1 LPAPRHRLYPYCEA
15 APDQNRAMNY
25 QRANLPAERDAKAG
39 SLVPSPQA
47 PPVARDPYAS
57 AVGAYGVE
65 TPSDTKLDLFGYVH
79 LLVKHRWMIVSI
91 IVAAVALGAV
101 MTLMQTPLYTST
113 VRLQIDRNA
122 AQIVK
127 AGDITP
133 ERADDDEFMGTQFE
147 LLRGRAMAERVAS
160 ALKLGDDTTF
170 SRPREFSIVGF
181 VEGLFRSAPAP
192 AEQHSNRAE
201 NERAA
206 ADIVLAN
213 RFVRPVV
220 RSRLVDIS
228 YSDPVPGRAQRI
240 AAAYADAF
248 IASNL
253 DKRFEANSYAKVFLE
268 DQLQQLK
275 LRLEQSEK
283 ALLDFGQKEEIVET
297 HDKASIAEMN
307 LASAN
312 AALGTLIAERIKNE
326 QQWKQ
331 LEPATAINL
340 QQLLSNPVIEA
351 LRTKR
356 SSLVTEYQQKLGTFK
371 PNYPAMI
378 ELNNQI
384 AEIDRQLVTEV
395 NTLKDSYKAT
405 YQASLDQEN
414 EMKAR
419 IETLKQQVLDLQ
431 KRLIKYNILK
441 REVDTSQSLYDGL
454 LQRFKEVDVAAG
466 VGANNLFIVD
476 KASSPGAPSSPKM
489 LRALLISFVL
499 GLAVALGAAFLLERL
514 DDTLRSP
521 EDVERTL
528 GYATLGIIP
537 KIRSG
542 MSLEAEL
549 ADPRSQVSEAYRSLC
564 TALQFSTDQG
574 LPKTLLV
581 TSAGPGEGK
590 STTSATLARHFANIG
605 LKVLLV
611 DADLRKPTLHT
622 KLRRDNESGLTNC
635 LTGASTPPELL
646 QKTDVPNL
654 AFLASGP
661 LPPNAADLLGSS
673 RFLSFLSVGSQVF
686 DLIVVDSPPV
696 MGLADA
702 PLLST
707 AVTATIFVVGAGLMR
722 TRLIRDAVK
731 RLHLA
736 RASVIGTVITR
747 FDTRSSYGYGYGYG
761 GYGYGGYYG
770 AGRGAD
776 RSITTAKVPELTGA
790 QAEG

>member
-1 LPAPRHRLYPYCEA
+1 
-15 APDQNRAMNY
+15 MNY
-25 QRANLPAERDAKAG
+25 HRANLPSEPDAKG
-39 SLVPSPQA
+39 GGLVPSPQA

-65 TPSDTKLDLFGYVH
+65 TPSDFKHDLFGYVH
-79 LLVKHRWMIVSI
+79 LLFKHRWVIVSI
-91 IVAAVALGAV
+91 VAAAVALGAV

-127 AGDITP
+127 TGDITP
-133 ERADDDEFMGTQFE
+133 ERTDDDEFMGTQYE
-147 LLRGRAMAERVAS
+147 LLRGPAMAERVAS
-160 ALKLGDDTTF
+160 ALKLGDDSTF
-170 SRPREFSIVGF
+170 FRPREFSIIGF

-192 AEQHSNRAE
+192 ADQHSNRVD
-201 NERAA
+201 NESAA
-206 ADIVLAN
+206 AEIVLAN

-228 YSDPVPGRAQRI
+228 YSDPKPERAQRI

-283 ALLDFGQKEEIVET
+283 ALLDFGQKEEIVQT
-297 HDKASIAEMN
+297 NDKASIAESN
-307 LASAN
+307 LEAAN
-312 AALGTLIAERIKNE
+312 TALGTVIAERIKNE

-331 LEPATAINL
+331 LESATAINL
-340 QQLLSNPVIEA
+340 PQLLSNKYIED
-351 LRTKR
+351 LRAKR
-356 SSLVTEYQQKLGTFK
+356 GELATQYQQKLGTFK
-371 PNYPAMI
+371 PNYPDMVQ
-378 ELNNQI
+378 LSNQI
-384 AEIDRQLVTEV
+384 AEIDRLLAIEV
-395 NTLKDSYKAT
+395 NTLKDSFKAA
-405 YQASLDQEN
+405 YQSSLDQEN

-419 IETLKQQVLDLQ
+419 IDSLKQQVLDLQ

-441 REVDTSQSLYDGL
+441 REVDTNQSLYDGL
-454 LQRFKEVDVAAG
+454 LQRYKEVDVAGG
-466 VGANNLFIVD
+466 VGANNVFIVD
-476 KASSPGAPSSPKM
+476 KASLPGAPSSPKM
-489 LRALLISFVL
+489 SRALVISFVL
-499 GLAVALGAAFLLERL
+499 GLAVALGVAFLLERL
-514 DDTLRSP
+514 DDTLRSA
-521 EDVERTL
+521 EDVERAL

-542 MSLEAEL
+542 ISLEAEL
-549 ADPRSQVSEAYRSLC
+549 ADPRSHVSEAYRSLC

-581 TSAGPGEGK
+581 TSAGPAEGK
-590 STTSATLARHFANIG
+590 STTSLTLARHFANVG

-622 KLRRDNESGLTNC
+622 KLKRDNESGLTNC

-673 RFLSFLSVGSQVF
+673 RFLSILSVGSQVF
-686 DLIVVDSPPV
+686 DLIVIDSPPV

-707 AVTATIFVVGAGLMR
+707 AVGATIFVVGAGVVR

-731 RLHLA
+731 RLRLA
-736 RASVIGTVITR
+736 RASVIGTVITK
-747 FDTRSSYGYGYGYG
+747 FDARSSYGYGYGYG

-770 AGRGAD
+770 GSAD
-776 RSITTAKVPELTGA
+776 RSITTAQAPELTRA

>member
-1 LPAPRHRLYPYCEA
+1 MPAPPYRLYPYC
-15 APDQNRAMNY
+15 DVDDMNY
-25 QRANLPAERDAKAG
+25 NRINPSDESDAKRG
-39 SLVPSPQA
+39 SVVPVAQA
-47 PPVARDPYAS
+47 VPVARDPYAS
-57 AVGAYGVE
+57 AIGAYGVE
-65 TPSDTKLDLFGYVH
+65 TPSDFKLDLFGYVH
-79 LLVKHRWMIVSI
+79 LLVKHRWVIVSI
-91 IVAAVALGAV
+91 VVAAVALGAV

-127 AGDITP
+127 AGDITA
-133 ERADDDEFMGTQFE
+133 ERADDDEFLGTQYE

-170 SRPREFSIVGF
+170 FPREFSIVGF
-181 VEGLFRSAPAP
+181 VEDLLRSAPAP
-192 AEQHSNRAE
+192 ADQHSNRAD
-201 NERAA
+201 NGRAA
-206 ADIVLAN
+206 GEIVLAN
-213 RFVRPVV
+213 RLVRPVV

-228 YSDPVPGRAQRI
+228 YSDPVPERAQRI
-240 AAAYADAF
+240 AAAYGDAF

-283 ALLDFGQKEEIVET
+283 ALLDFGQKEEIVQT
-297 HDKASIAEMN
+297 HDKASIAETN

-312 AALGTLIAERIKNE
+312 AALGNLIAERIKNE

-331 LEPATAINL
+331 LEPATAIDL
-340 QQLLSNPVIEA
+340 PQLLSNPVIGG

-356 SSLVTEYQQKLGTFK
+356 SALVTEYQQKLGTFK
-371 PNYPAMI
+371 PSYPAMVEI
-378 ELNNQI
+378 NNQI

-395 NTLKDSYKAT
+395 NTLKDAYKAT
-405 YQASLDQEN
+405 YQASLDQES
-414 EMKAR
+414 EMRAR
-419 IETLKQQVLDLQ
+419 IETLKQEVLDLQ

-466 VGANNLFIVD
+466 VGANNVFIVD
-476 KASSPGAPSSPKM
+476 KAALPEAPSSPKM

-521 EDVERTL
+521 EDVERAL

-581 TSAGPGEGK
+581 TSAGPAEGK
-590 STTSATLARHFANIG
+590 STTSLTLARHFANIG

-622 KLRRDNESGLTNC
+622 KLKRDNECGLTNC

-686 DLIVVDSPPV
+686 DLIVVDSPPI

-707 AVTATIFVVGAGLMR
+707 AVTATIFVVGAGLLR
-722 TRLIRDAVK
+722 TRVIRDAVK
-731 RLHLA
+731 RLRLA

-770 AGRGAD
+770 AGGSAE
-776 RSITTAKVPELTGA
+776 RSITTAEVPELTHA